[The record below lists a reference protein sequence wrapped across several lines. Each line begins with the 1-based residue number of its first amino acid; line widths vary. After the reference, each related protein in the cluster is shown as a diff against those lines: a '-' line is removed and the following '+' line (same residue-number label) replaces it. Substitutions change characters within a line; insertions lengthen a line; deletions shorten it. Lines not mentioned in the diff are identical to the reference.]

1 LTLAE
6 IRDLARE
13 CLVACGCD
21 DANAEAVADTV
32 TAAERDGAASH
43 GLFRIPGY
51 AAAVMSGKVDGGA
64 RPVVQRIGRAALRVD
79 GRGGFAPTALQV
91 GIPALAEAAL
101 ETGVAALAVVRAH
114 HFAAL
119 WHETEAL
126 AERGLA
132 ALACT
137 AYMPA
142 VAPAGAREALF
153 GTNPISFAW
162 PRPGA
167 GELPVVFDM
176 ATAAMAMGE
185 VQIAARD
192 GHAVPPG
199 TGLDAAGNATTDPAA
214 IAGGGVLLPFGGYK
228 GAGISLMVELL
239 AAALIGERFS
249 YEAAAADNKDGGP
262 PRGGEFILALSPT
275 KLSAGGPESGGG
287 DGDGAGAGDGNR
299 DFDGDGA
306 GDGASPRHP
315 RSPRSTMRGGD
326 ESGGGDGEVDGE
338 GAGEVD
344 GDGGDWAQH
353 AAGLFDRIDAL
364 EGARLPGQRRHRRR
378 QDPGPRPIN
387 AALVEKIQGLCK

>member
-1 LTLAE
+1 MVATATVVTATAVMTIKRAAMPATVDLTLAE

-79 GRGGFAPTALQV
+79 GRGGFAPLALQV

-275 KLSAGGPESGGG
+275 RLSAGGPESGGG
-287 DGDGAGAGDGNR
+287 DGDGDDGDGNR
-299 DFDGDGA
+299 DFDGG
-306 GDGASPRHP
+306 
-315 RSPRSTMRGGD
+315 
-326 ESGGGDGEVDGE
+326 
-338 GAGEVD
+338 GEVD

-378 QDPGPRPIN
+378 QDPSPRPIN
-387 AALVEKIQGLCK
+387 TALVEKIRGLCK

>member
-1 LTLAE
+1 
-6 IRDLARE
+6 
-13 CLVACGCD
+13 
-21 DANAEAVADTV
+21 
-32 TAAERDGAASH
+32 
-43 GLFRIPGY
+43 
-51 AAAVMSGKVDGGA
+51 
-64 RPVVQRIGRAALRVD
+64 
-79 GRGGFAPTALQV
+79 
-91 GIPALAEAAL
+91 
-101 ETGVAALAVVRAH
+101 LAVVRAH

-275 KLSAGGPESGGG
+275 RLSAGGPESGGG
-287 DGDGAGAGDGNR
+287 DGDGDDGDGNR
-299 DFDGDGA
+299 DFD

-326 ESGGGDGEVDGE
+326 ESGGGDGDDGDGASPRHPRSHPPRHPRSLLSGGGDGNRDFDGDGEVDGG

-387 AALVEKIQGLCK
+387 AALVEKIRGLCK

>member
-1 LTLAE
+1 MPATVDLTLAE

-79 GRGGFAPTALQV
+79 GRGGFAPLALQV
-91 GIPALAEAAL
+91 GIPALAEAAAN
-101 ETGVAALAVVRAH
+101 TGVAALAVVRAH

-287 DGDGAGAGDGNR
+287 DGDGDDGDGNR
-299 DFDGDGA
+299 DFDGDG
-306 GDGASPRHP
+306 
-315 RSPRSTMRGGD
+315 
-326 ESGGGDGEVDGE
+326 EVD
-338 GAGEVD
+338 
-344 GDGGDWAQH
+344 GDWAQH

-387 AALVEKIQGLCK
+387 TALVEKIRGLCK